1 MARPTTDRT
10 ASTVYHMPVPAHNGR
25 SQSVERQGTN
35 SEQRSPPIQRVPLA
49 QVTARLPPIPPL
61 RTIWDTRR
69 VIQPHQP
76 EANNPLPPGEIDRL
90 YGSNQTDAIL
100 YETKD
105 LLRDLLQKAGQIE
118 QLLRIIHYNLPP
130 VGRTHHA
137 PLQQAQPQRPDAQ

>member
-10 ASTVYHMPVPAHNGR
+10 ASAVYHMPVPAHNGR

-35 SEQRSPPIQRVPLA
+35 SEQRSPPIQRIPFVPVA
-49 QVTARLPPIPPL
+49 ARLPPIPPV
-61 RTIWDTRR
+61 RTNWDTRR
-69 VIQPHQP
+69 IAHPYQP
-76 EANNPLPPGEIDRL
+76 EAENPHPPGEPDRL
-90 YGSNQTDAIL
+90 HGSNQTDAIL

-137 PLQQAQPQRPDAQ
+137 PLQQAQPQQPDAQ